1 MRAATQTDHRVRAMS
16 EVLRGIQAIKMYV
29 WERWFRHLVTD
40 IRRRE
45 IAALRGT
52 ARIAAAL
59 LTFHVIPRISIFLS
73 LASFA
78 LLSPD
83 PITARQVFMLTAL
96 FNTIHNSMV
105 NFWPL
110 AVSSVAEGFVS
121 VKRIQ
126 SFLLIENIDSKS
138 IGHTQ
143 MDGIENR
150 KERCCPGGQSVV
162 TIRMNNITAVWR
174 NNDTA
179 TRSNVESQVEEAR
192 ESGVHDVSW
201 EANVGLWFLIGP
213 VGAGKSTLL
222 SVLLGELP
230 LKSGQLTVTGK
241 VSYSAQEVW
250 LFRGTVRE
258 NIVFMEEFD
267 EKRYAV
273 VTRACALDKDFM
285 VMPNG
290 DQTMVS
296 EQGISLSGGQ
306 KARINL
312 ARAVYREADIY
323 LLDDPLSAVDV
334 KVGKH
339 IFQKCIRELLKVKI
353 IQRNSSFGTR
363 YAQFF

>member
-1 MRAATQTDHRVRAMS
+1 MRAAAQTDDRVRVMS
-16 EVLRGIQAIKMYV
+16 EILRGIQAIKMYV
-29 WERWFRHLVTD
+29 WEQWFRHLVTN
-40 IRRRE
+40 IRERE
-45 IAALRGT
+45 IAAMRGT
-52 ARIAAAL
+52 ARIAASL
-59 LTFHVIPRISIFLS
+59 LSFHVIPRISIFLS

-83 PITARQVFMLTAL
+83 PITARQVFMITAL

-126 SFLLIENIDSKS
+126 TFLLIENIDSKS

-143 MDGIENR
+143 MDGMENPN
-150 KERCCPGGQSVV
+150 ECYPNGQSVV
-162 TIRMNNITAVWR
+162 TIHMNNITAVWR
-174 NNDTA
+174 NNDT
-179 TRSNVESQVEEAR
+179 TTNVDSLVEVTEN
-192 ESGVHDVSW
+192 GVHDFSW
-201 EANVGLWFLIGP
+201 DATLGVGDGLWFLIGP

-230 LKSGQLTVTGK
+230 LKTGTMTVNGK
-241 VSYSAQEVW
+241 ISYSAQELW

-258 NIVFMEEFD
+258 NIVFMDEFNA
-267 EKRYAV
+267 ERYES
-273 VTRACALDKDFM
+273 VTRACALDMDFKG
-285 VMPNG
+285 MPNG

-296 EQGISLSGGQ
+296 EQGFSLSGGQ

-312 ARAVYREADIY
+312 ARAVYRKADIY

-334 KVGKH
+334 KVGRH
-339 IFQKCIRELLKVKI
+339 IFQKCIKELLKVKL
-353 IQRNSSFGTR
+353 FM
-363 YAQFF
+363 